1 MIIYKLPQSKIG
13 AILFY
18 ISELKG
24 WKAEISNTLFNVN
37 AIPRAILIDENENFE
52 DLDFKINSVH

>member
-18 ISELKG
+18 VLELKG
-24 WKAEISNTLFNVN
+24 WKGEVSNTLFNVN
-37 AIPRAILIDENENFE
+37 VIPRAILIDENGNFE
-52 DLDFKINSVH
+52 DIDFKINSVH